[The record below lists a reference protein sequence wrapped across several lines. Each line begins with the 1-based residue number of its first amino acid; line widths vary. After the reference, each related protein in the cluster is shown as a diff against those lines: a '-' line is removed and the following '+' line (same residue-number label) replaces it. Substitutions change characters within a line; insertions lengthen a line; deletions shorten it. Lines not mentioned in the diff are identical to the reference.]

1 MFPDVLTLFWA
12 TPFLLTVLG
21 AVGFFIALNARD
33 RLQRLERMAQD
44 LERSQRALRD
54 AVMARDAPPATNVA
68 PASVPDVEAA
78 PEPGGTESIAPDTPS
93 GITDIPPPPP
103 SPKRPTAYPVSE
115 PVFVAKSA
123 PEKPA
128 SLEERIGTRWV
139 VYVGGL
145 ALALGG
151 LLLARYAIEQGFFGP
166 GMRIVSGLALAI
178 ALIVFGEKLR
188 RRDLATDAA
197 TPTPAVLTAAGTTT
211 AFGVIYAAHALYGF
225 IGPGLAFVALGAT
238 ALATLLAALLHGPAI
253 AGLGLIGALGA
264 PLLVHSSHPNP
275 WPLAIYLAIVICA
288 AYALARLRQWGW
300 LAMSGTVGAALWGG
314 VMSVSYPEAHGA
326 AAHLHLAFHTALAAW
341 FFALD
346 RRALFTSFDRCRKA
360 ANLVPALFALFAA
373 LQFGSFFAD
382 APGGLDA
389 VWCLCVAVIIGALA
403 LAGASRPAFAP
414 GLLLAAGAVVV
425 ELLILWPRMS
435 GANGEGLTRP
445 GLFHAFAVIGA
456 GAVAALSGHALWR
469 NEDLSRRA
477 TTLLASAAALTPLL
491 ALWVTHEVSLNSG
504 EIETPMTKAL
514 WTGAALAVAA
524 GYSGFARALRR
535 RQPQAP
541 SDLLALGLMAS
552 AGFAALALGLN
563 FALESGALTVA
574 LALSALGAAF
584 VESRLDMSALRK
596 AVAAMGLV
604 VAARLLW
611 DPRIVGENLGA
622 TPVLNWL
629 LFGYGV
635 PALSFGLAARL
646 LGRARQ
652 DRATRIAQTLAVVFS
667 ALLAFFEI
675 RHAMTGGD
683 MTALRASL
691 SEFGLYAIAGFGFSH
706 ALLRFDT
713 QGTRPVF
720 GAFSRAFAIGATA
733 GSAFGLLVAKN
744 PYLDAVPVEGGAF
757 LNALLLGYALP
768 AVAAALLANTG
779 ARSGWFVRM
788 TRLIAL
794 ALTFAYVTLETRR
807 VFQGAMIGWQSGA
820 GSVEIYAYS
829 VVWLAFGVALLG
841 FGLLRGSLESRVASA
856 CVVLLAI
863 PKVFFYDLGNLEG
876 AARAFSFICL
886 GAVLIGIG
894 LVYQKIVFRPS
905 SGATSRDADG

>member
-1 MFPDVLTLFWA
+1 MYPDVLMLFSA
-12 TPFLLTVLG
+12 APFLLTVLG
-21 AVGFFIALNARD
+21 AIGFFIALNARD

-54 AVMARDAPPATNVA
+54 AVMARAPPPEPEMAHAPVPNVKAASQSSGMASVA
-68 PASVPDVEAA
+68 PEIP
-78 PEPGGTESIAPDTPS
+78 PGLAD
-93 GITDIPPPPP
+93 PPPPP
-103 SPKRPTAYPVSE
+103 TPPEPPRAQPVTAPVS
-115 PVFVAKSA
+115 VAKSTQ
-123 PEKPA
+123 EKPA

-166 GMRIVSGLALAI
+166 AMRIASGLALAV

-188 RRDLATDAA
+188 RRDLATGGA

-211 AFGVIYAAHALYGF
+211 AFGAIYAAHALYGF
-225 IGPGLAFVALGAT
+225 IGSGLAFVALGAT

-275 WPLAIYLAIVICA
+275 WPLAIYLTIVVSA

-300 LAMSGTVGAALWGG
+300 LAISGTVGAALWGAVIG
-314 VMSVSYPEAHGA
+314 LDFPQVHAA
-326 AAHLHLAFHTALAAW
+326 AAHLHFAFHTGLAAW
-341 FFALD
+341 LYALD
-346 RRALFTSFDRCRKA
+346 RRPLFTNVDRCRKA

-373 LQFGSFFAD
+373 LQFGEFFSALGD
-382 APGGLDA
+382 LDA
-389 VWCLCVAVIIGALA
+389 VWCLCVAIIIGALA
-403 LAGASRPAFAP
+403 FAGACRPAFAP

-435 GANGEGLTRP
+435 GASGGGLTRP
-445 GLFHAFAVIGA
+445 GLFHAFAVIGS
-456 GAVAALSGHALWR
+456 GAVAGLSGHALWR
-469 NEDLSRRA
+469 TEDLSRRA

-491 ALWVTHEVSLNSG
+491 ALWVTHELALDYG
-504 EIETPMTKAL
+504 EIETPSTKAL
-514 WTGAALAVAA
+514 WTGAALAVAS
-524 GYSGFARALRR
+524 GFSGFAWALRR
-535 RQPQAP
+535 RQTQAP
-541 SDLLALGLMAS
+541 GDRLALGLTGS

-574 LALSALGAAF
+574 LALSALGAAY
-584 VESRLDMSALRK
+584 VESRLDISALRK
-596 AVAAMGLV
+596 AVVAMGLV
-604 VAARLLW
+604 VAARLAW
-611 DPRIVGENLGA
+611 DPRIVGENLGS

-646 LGRARQ
+646 LGRRNQ
-652 DRATRIAQTLAVVFS
+652 DGATRIAQTLAIVFA
-667 ALLAFFEI
+667 ALLVFFEI

-683 MTALRASL
+683 MTAPRASL

-706 ALLRFDT
+706 ALLRLDAN
-713 QGTRPVF
+713 GVRPVF

-733 GSAFGLLVAKN
+733 AAAFGLLVAKN
-744 PYLDAVPVEGGAF
+744 PYLDAVPVEGGPF

-768 AVAAALLANTG
+768 ALAAALLANTG
-779 ARSGWFVRM
+779 AKSGWLVRM

-807 VFQGAMIGWQSGA
+807 LFQGAAIGWQAGA

-829 VVWLAFGVALLG
+829 VAWLALGVALLG
-841 FGLLRGSLESRVASA
+841 FGLLRRSLESRVASA
-856 CVVLLAI
+856 GVVLLAVL
-863 PKVFFYDLGNLEG
+863 KVFFYDLGNLEG

-894 LVYQKIVFRPS
+894 LVYQKLVFRPS
-905 SGATSRDADG
+905 SEAMSSDADG

>member
-1 MFPDVLTLFWA
+1 MFPDFLTLFSA

-21 AVGFFIALNARD
+21 AIGFFIALNARD
-33 RLQRLERMAQD
+33 RLQRLERMVQD

-54 AVMARDAPPATNVA
+54 AVMARATPAEPELAHAP
-68 PASVPDVEAA
+68 VPNVEASPQSGGKASAA
-78 PEPGGTESIAPDTPS
+78 PN
-93 GITDIPPPPP
+93 IPPGIADPP
-103 SPKRPTAYPVSE
+103 SSPAPHEPPTAQPVTAPVS
-115 PVFVAKSA
+115 VTRSA

-151 LLLARYAIEQGFFGP
+151 LLLARYAIEQDFFGP
-166 GMRIVSGLALAI
+166 AMRIASGLALAV
-178 ALIVFGEKLR
+178 ALIAFGEKLR
-188 RRDLATDAA
+188 RRDLATSAA

-225 IGPGLAFVALGAT
+225 FGPGLAFVALGAT

-264 PLLVHSSHPNP
+264 PLLVHSSHPSP

-300 LAMSGTVGAALWGG
+300 LAVSGTVGAALWGG
-314 VMSVSYPEAHGA
+314 VMDLDFPKVHA
-326 AAHLHLAFHTALAAW
+326 ARLHFAFHAALAVW
-341 FFALD
+341 LYALD
-346 RRALFTSFDRCRKA
+346 RRTLFANIDRCRKA

-373 LQFGSFFAD
+373 LQFGDFFSALGD
-382 APGGLDA
+382 LDS
-389 VWCLCVAVIIGALA
+389 VWCLCVAVIIGAPA
-403 LAGASRPAFAP
+403 FAGASRPAFAP

-435 GANGEGLTRP
+435 GGGGGLARP

-456 GAVAALSGHALWR
+456 GAVAALSCRALWR
-469 NEDLSRRA
+469 TEDLARRA
-477 TTLLASAAALTPLL
+477 TTLLSSAAALTPLL
-491 ALWVTHEVSLNSG
+491 ALWVTRELSLDYG
-504 EIETPMTKAL
+504 EIETLFTKAL
-514 WTGAALAVAA
+514 WTGSALAVA
-524 GYSGFARALRR
+524 SGFSAFAWALRR

-541 SDLLALGLMAS
+541 SDRLALGLMAS

-584 VESRLDMSALRK
+584 VESRLDISTLRK
-596 AVAAMGLV
+596 AAAAMGLV
-604 VAARLLW
+604 VAARLAW

-635 PALSFGLAARL
+635 PAVAFGLAARL
-646 LGRARQ
+646 LGRAKQ
-652 DRATRIAQTLAVVFS
+652 DGAARIAQTLAVVFS
-667 ALLAFFEI
+667 ALLVFFEI

-691 SEFGLYAIAGFGFSH
+691 SEFGLYVIAGLGFSH
-706 ALLRFDT
+706 ALMRLDAN
-713 QGTRPVF
+713 GARPVF
-720 GAFSRAFAIGATA
+720 GAFSRAFTIGATA
-733 GSAFGLLVAKN
+733 GAAFGLLIAKN
-744 PYLDAVPVEGGAF
+744 PYFDAVPVEGGVF

-768 AVAAALLANTG
+768 AIVAALLANAG
-779 ARSGWFVRM
+779 ARSGWLVRM

-807 VFQGAMIGWQSGA
+807 LFQGATIGWQAGA
-820 GSVEIYAYS
+820 ESVEIYAYS
-829 VVWLAFGVALLG
+829 VVWLALGVALLG
-841 FGLLRGSLESRVASA
+841 FGLLRRSLESRVASA
-856 CVVLLAI
+856 GVVLLAVL
-863 PKVFFYDLGNLEG
+863 KVFFYDLGNLEG

-894 LVYQKIVFRPS
+894 LVYQKLVFRPS
-905 SGATSRDADG
+905 SEAMSPDTDG